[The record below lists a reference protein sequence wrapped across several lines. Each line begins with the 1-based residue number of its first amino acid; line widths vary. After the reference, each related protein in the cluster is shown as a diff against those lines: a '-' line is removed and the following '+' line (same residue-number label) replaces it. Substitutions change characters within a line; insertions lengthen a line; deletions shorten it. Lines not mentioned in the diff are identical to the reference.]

1 MVKITYIGGAAAIEV
16 DTREERD
23 DEERWVEVSRGDSV
37 DVPDFLAFGAPAVPG
52 VQIVDGEEVPYEWG
66 AAPIGEITIPPL
78 PHTTGYLDQP
88 DNWVRAKG
96 ASTPRAKGAGAAE
109 SSTPDTTTPEDGD

>member
-1 MVKITYIGGAAAIEV
+1 MVKITYVGGHAAVEV

-23 DEERWVEVSRGDSV
+23 DEERWVVVSRGDSV